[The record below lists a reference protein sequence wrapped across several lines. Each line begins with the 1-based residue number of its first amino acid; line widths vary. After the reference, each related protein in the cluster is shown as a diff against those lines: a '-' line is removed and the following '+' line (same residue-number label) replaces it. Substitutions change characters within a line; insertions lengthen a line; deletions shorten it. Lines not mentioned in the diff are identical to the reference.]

1 MDRLFRKFGL
11 YWKIGKILT
20 GEMKGL
26 GDPHNDELDGQ
37 CQEDEA
43 HDASEDL
50 LPGVTQYPSSS
61 LVTSHFH

>member
-1 MDRLFRKFGL
+1 
-11 YWKIGKILT
+11 
-20 GEMKGL
+20 MKGL
-26 GDPHNDELDGQ
+26 GDPHNDELDSQ
-37 CQEDEA
+37 CHEDEA